1 MKNEKFKYLTKIYWS
16 DEDECYVGEV
26 PALKGC
32 SAHGET
38 FEQTARELATAI
50 RGWLTVAKKHHDP
63 IPEPDLAMEE
73 IKRLSPILNLAKL
86 SKLAGINQ
94 HTLASKLRRG
104 SRFTPAQSLR
114 IVHAL
119 GEI

>member
-1 MKNEKFKYLTKIYWS
+1 MKKQPFKYLTKIYWS
-16 DEDECYVGEV
+16 EEDQCYVGEA

-32 SAHGET
+32 TAHGKTYEET
-38 FEQTARELATAI
+38 AHELATAI
-50 RGWLTVAKKHHDP
+50 RGWLTVAKKHNDP
-63 IPEPDLAMEE
+63 IPQADLAMEE
-73 IKRLSPILNLAKL
+73 IQRLSPILNLAKL

>member
-1 MKNEKFKYLTKIYWS
+1 MNNQPFKYLTKIYWS
-16 DEDECYVGEV
+16 EEDACYVGEV

-32 SAHGET
+32 VAHGDSYEET
-38 FEQTARELATAI
+38 AHELATAI

-63 IPEPDLAMEE
+63 IPQPDLAMEE
-73 IKRLSPILNLAKL
+73 IQRLSPILNLSKL

-104 SRFTPAQSLR
+104 SKFTPAQSLR

>member
-1 MKNEKFKYLTKIYWS
+1 MKNQPFKYLTKIYWS
-16 DEDECYVGEV
+16 EENESYIGEV

-32 SAHGET
+32 VAHGET
-38 FEQTARELATAI
+38 YEEAAHELASAI

-63 IPEPDLAMEE
+63 IPEPDRTMEE
-73 IKRLSPILNLAKL
+73 IQRLSPILNLAKL
-86 SKLAGINQ
+86 AKLAGINQ

-104 SRFTPAQSLR
+104 SKFTPAQSLR